1 LNGPELRQSGD
12 ERLIMIRLATILLL
26 LPLAGR
32 SGDVVSFNAEVR
44 PILSDH
50 CFSCHGADP
59 GSRKA
64 GLRLDT
70 FEGAAAQ
77 NEGMRAIV
85 PGDPAKSELWNRIT
99 SGDEDEIMPPP
110 ESHKALTQGQK
121 EILKRWI
128 ETGADYE
135 PHWSFV
141 PPVAVR
147 LPGVNRTDWPLNGI
161 DHFVLARLEAASL
174 GPSPEAAREAL
185 LRRVTLDLTGL
196 PPTEEEAGAFLEDES
211 ATAYEKLVDRLLVS
225 PHFGEHL
232 AVAWLDAARYADTN
246 GYFGDKPRQM
256 WLWRDWVIDALNAN
270 VPFDRF
276 TIEQLA
282 GDLLPGATVKQ
293 RIATGFNRNHM
304 ANNESGSIDE
314 EFRVEYVVDRVDTT
328 MATWTGLT
336 AGCAQCHDHKFDPIS
351 KREFYGLFAFFNNV
365 PERGL
370 INADNP
376 PPILSVPS
384 AEQETALAGCLAEKK
399 AAEAAFAIIR
409 ESLAPRLA
417 EWEKEAPQ
425 ILPFPPNDAIFHE
438 PFDGKSTD
446 ATLLTGNAPIYE
458 KGVSDEAATFD
469 ATQHFE
475 NPLSEFDPDQ
485 PWTVGLWV
493 KPSGSLGC
501 PLSKIEAEGDRRG
514 FEIILQKGRVQVNLV
529 HRWSDSAIEVATVE
543 AMGSGD
549 WHHLVVSYD
558 GSRSAKGLQVWIDG
572 AATTPEV
579 RRDHLTGTIVNREP
593 LRLGRRDS
601 GLGYYGL
608 LDEVRLVPGAL
619 DENAVRDWGR
629 GERLRGIVAKAPEK
643 RNAREREI
651 LLDDYLDRFGEAKAL
666 AARERLRLVTA
677 EEKALR
683 EAIPTV
689 LVMEEMKTPRATFV
703 LERGVYDQRREEVE
717 PHVPAAIAPWPE
729 NAPANRLGFAQWLV
743 SERHPLTA
751 RVAVNRLWAQCF
763 GEGLVRTPEDFGLQG
778 EAPTHPELLDHLALR
793 FRESG
798 WDVKALL
805 KEIVMSRTYRQ
816 NSAFTITEGGV
827 RDPANRLL
835 GRGPSGRL
843 SAEILR
849 DQSLALAGLLV
860 PTIGGPG
867 VKPYQPPGLWE
878 AVSYNAEE
886 SYAADTGDGLWR
898 RSLYT
903 YLKRQAPPPAM
914 LNFDGPTREK
924 CTVRRGRTSTP
935 LQALQML
942 NDETHVEAARVL
954 AERVL
959 QTPGNELSRLEMLW
973 RRVLVR
979 SATTEELAGLSGL
992 LQRQKERFSTAPA
1005 EATSL
1010 LGVGAAKRD
1019 LNLDAAELASWTIVA
1034 QVVLNLDETL
1044 TKP

>member
-1 LNGPELRQSGD
+1 MAL
-12 ERLIMIRLATILLL
+12 ILLSV
-26 LPLAGR
+26 PTFTVM
-32 SGDVVSFNAEVR
+32 GDVVSFNKEVR
-44 PILSDH
+44 PILSDI

-70 FEGAAAQ
+70 FEGATAES
-77 NEGMRAIV
+77 EGIRVIV
-85 PGDPAKSELWNRIT
+85 PGDLARSALWARIT
-99 SGDEDEIMPPP
+99 SDDEDEIMPPP
-110 ESHKALTQGQK
+110 ESHKTLTPAQK

-128 ETGADYE
+128 EAGAVYE

-141 PPVAVR
+141 PPLEVPLPEVKRAV
-147 LPGVNRTDWPLNGI
+147 WPINGI
-161 DHFVLARLEAASL
+161 DRFVLAPLEAASL
-174 GPSPEAAREAL
+174 EPSPEATRAAL

-196 PPTEEEAGAFLEDES
+196 PPTPDEAKAFLEDES
-211 ATAYEKLVDRLLVS
+211 ATAYEKLVDRLLAS

-270 VPFDRF
+270 LPFDRF

-282 GDLLPGATVKQ
+282 GDLLPGATVDQ

-351 KREFYGLFAFFNNV
+351 QREFYGLFAFFNNV

-384 AEQETALAGCLAEKK
+384 AEQETALARCLGEKK

-409 ESLAPRLA
+409 ESLSPRLA
-417 EWEKEAPQ
+417 KWEKEAPQ
-425 ILPFPPNDAIFHE
+425 TLPFPPNDAIFHE
-438 PFDGKSTD
+438 PFDGKSANPTF
-446 ATLLTGNAPIYE
+446 LTGNAPVYE
-458 KGVSDEAATFD
+458 KGVSGEAATFD

-475 NPLSEFDPDQ
+475 NPLSDFHPDQ

-501 PLSKIEAEGDRRG
+501 PLSKIEAEGERRG

-529 HRWSDSAIEVATVE
+529 NRWSDSAIEIATVE

-558 GSRSAKGLQVWIDG
+558 GSRTAKGLRVWFDG
-572 AATTPEV
+572 AATNLEV
-579 RRDHLTGTIVNREP
+579 RRDHLTGTIANREP

-608 LDEVRLVPGAL
+608 LDEVRLIPGVL
-619 DENAVRDWGR
+619 DEKAVRDWGS
-629 GERLRGIVAKAPEK
+629 GERIRGIVGTAPEK
-643 RNAREREI
+643 RSAREREI
-651 LLDDYLDRFGEAKAL
+651 LLDDFLDHFGEASAL

-677 EEKALR
+677 EEKALS
-683 EAIPTV
+683 ESIPTV
-689 LVMEEMKTPRATFV
+689 LVMEEMKTPRTAFV
-703 LERGVYDQRREEVE
+703 LERGVYDQRREEVK

-729 NAPANRLGFAQWLV
+729 NAPANRLGLAQWLV

-751 RVAVNRLWAQCF
+751 RVAVNRLWAHCF

-778 EAPTHPELLDHLALR
+778 EAPTHPELLDFLALR

-816 NSAFTITEGGV
+816 DSAFTMTEGGV

-843 SAEILR
+843 SAEMLR

-860 PTIGGPG
+860 PTIGGPS

-878 AVSYNAEE
+878 AVSYNAED
-886 SYAADTGDGLWR
+886 SYTADSGDGLWR

-903 YLKRQAPPPAM
+903 YIKRQAPPPAM

-924 CTVRRGRTSTP
+924 CTIRRGRTSTP

-954 AERVL
+954 AGLIL
-959 QTPGNELSRLEMLW
+959 QTPGDEMDRLEMLW
-973 RRVLVR
+973 QRVLVR
-979 SATTEELAGLSGL
+979 AATTEELAGLHGL
-992 LQRQKERFSTAPA
+992 LQRQKERFATAPA
-1005 EATSL
+1005 EAIAL
-1010 LGVGAAKRD
+1010 LSVGSSKRD
-1019 LNLDAAELASWTIVA
+1019 GNPDAAELASWTIIA

>member
-1 LNGPELRQSGD
+1 MMRTAIALLSLP
-12 ERLIMIRLATILLL
+12 TITAL
-26 LPLAGR
+26 GE
-32 SGDVVSFNAEVR
+32 VVSFNKHVR
-44 PILSDH
+44 PILSEN

-70 FEGAAAQ
+70 YEGATAE
-77 NEGMRAIV
+77 NEGARAIV
-85 PGDPAKSELWNRIT
+85 PGELAKSELWTRIT
-99 SGDEDEIMPPP
+99 SEDGDEIMPPP
-110 ESHKALTQGQK
+110 KSHKTLSPEQK
-121 EILKRWI
+121 EILKRWV
-128 ETGADYE
+128 ESGAIYE

-141 PPVAVR
+141 PPVAIP
-147 LPGVNRTDWPLNGI
+147 LPEIERADWPVNAI

-174 GPSPEAAREAL
+174 EPSPAPSPEASRETL

-196 PPTEEEAGAFLEDES
+196 PPTPEDARAFLKDES
-211 ATAYEKLVDRLLVS
+211 AAAYEKLVDRLLAS

-232 AVAWLDAARYADTN
+232 AAGWLDAARYADTN

-328 MATWTGLT
+328 MSTWTGLT

-351 KREFYGLFAFFNNV
+351 QREFFGLFAFFNNV
-365 PERGL
+365 PEQGL
-370 INADNP
+370 ITADNP

-384 AEQETALAGCLAEKK
+384 AEQETALARCLQEKK
-399 AAEAAFAIIR
+399 AAGAAFTTIR
-409 ESLAPRLA
+409 DGLSPRLG
-417 EWEKEAPQ
+417 EWEKQAPKT
-425 ILPFPPNDAIFHE
+425 LPFPPNDAIFHE
-438 PFDGKSTD
+438 PFDGRSTD
-446 ATLLTGNAPIYE
+446 ATLLNGNAPVYE
-458 KGVSDEAATFD
+458 KGVRGEAAAFD

-475 NPLSEFDPDQ
+475 NPLSDFDPDQ
-485 PWTVGLWV
+485 AWTVGLWV
-493 KPSGSLGC
+493 KPDGSLGC

-529 HRWSDSAIEVATVE
+529 NRWSESALEVATVE

-558 GSRSAKGLQVWIDG
+558 GSRRAKGLRVWFDG
-572 AATTPEV
+572 AATNLEV
-579 RRDHLTGTIVNREP
+579 RRDNLTGTIRNGEP

-608 LDEVRLVPGAL
+608 LDEVRLFRGAL
-619 DENAVRDWGR
+619 NEKAVRDWGR
-629 GERLRGIVAKAPEK
+629 GERLRGIVETAPEK
-643 RNAREREI
+643 RSARERGI
-651 LLDDYLDRFGEAKAL
+651 LLDDYLDHYGEASAL
-666 AARERLRLVTA
+666 EARERLRRVTA

-683 EAIPTV
+683 ESIPTV

-703 LERGVYDQRREEVE
+703 LERGVYDQPGEEVK

-729 NAPANRLGFAQWLV
+729 DAPANRLGLAQWLV
-743 SERHPLTA
+743 SPHHPLTA
-751 RVAVNRLWAQCF
+751 RVAVNRLWAHCF

-778 EAPTHPELLDHLALR
+778 EAPTHPELLDYLALR

-816 NSAFTITEGGV
+816 DSAFTMTEAGV
-827 RDPANRLL
+827 HDPANRLL

-843 SAEILR
+843 TAEMLR
-849 DQSLALAGLLV
+849 DQSLAVAGLLV
-860 PTIGGPG
+860 PTIGGPS

-878 AVSYNAEE
+878 AVSYNAED
-886 SYAADTGDGLWR
+886 SYTADTGDGLWR

-903 YLKRQAPPPAM
+903 YIKRQAPPPAM

-942 NDETHVEAARVL
+942 NDETHVAAARVL
-954 AERVL
+954 AGLIL
-959 QTPGNELSRLEMLW
+959 QTPGDEMSRLETLW
-973 RRVLVR
+973 QRVLVR
-979 SATTEELAGLSGL
+979 AATREELAGLHGL
-992 LQRQKERFSTAPA
+992 LQRQRERFASNPA
-1005 EATSL
+1005 GANAL
-1010 LGVGAAKRD
+1010 LSVGAAKGVA
-1019 LNLDAAELASWTIVA
+1019 NQDATELASWTIVA

-1044 TKP
+1044 TKR